1 MSEKGHYSYLRPQTG
16 VWFFILGSAAFHV
29 GLVLLLVIGGW
40 LRDSSAKTNDRARI
54 TALLRKG
61 KPRPKEWLPR
71 KLPAPSKALPKEL
84 RPDPKTKPDPK
95 SKAVKHV
102 PAKKKPR
109 SADYSKD
116 MSAALASLTEEG
128 GGKTAEEPEGSPD
141 GVDDGDALIAQ
152 MGDEYMTKIYKAIKV
167 QYSIPDVI
175 PAQER
180 MFLSAKVAITI
191 DARGNIK
198 DLTFEKRSGNSFF
211 DSAIEGAV
219 RRAAPFPAP
228 PSELSDAYAAEGF
241 ALNFHARSM

>member
-1 MSEKGHYSYLRPQTG
+1 MSEKSQYSYLKPQYG
-16 VWFFILGSAAFHV
+16 VWFFILGSAVFHA

-40 LRDSSAKTNDRARI
+40 MRDSSAQTNDRARI

-61 KPRPKEWLPR
+61 KERPKEWLPR
-71 KLPAPSKALPKEL
+71 KLPAPKAALPKEM
-84 RPDPKTKPDPK
+84 RADPKAKPDPK
-95 SKAVKHV
+95 SKAVA
-102 PAKKKPR
+102 AKKKSRPT
-109 SADYSKD
+109 DYSKD

-128 GGKTAEEPEGSPD
+128 GGKTDEEPEGSPD

-167 QYSIPDVI
+167 QYSIPEVI
-175 PAQER
+175 PARER

-228 PSELSDAYAAEGF
+228 PSELSDSYASEGF